1 MKIVTF
7 LVNPTSIL
15 DICVGPGCACQDP
28 DDYTDCVG
36 VDMP

>member
-1 MKIVTF
+1 MTF

-15 DICVGPGCACQDP
+15 DICVGPAGCACQNP

-36 VDMP
+36 VDWS